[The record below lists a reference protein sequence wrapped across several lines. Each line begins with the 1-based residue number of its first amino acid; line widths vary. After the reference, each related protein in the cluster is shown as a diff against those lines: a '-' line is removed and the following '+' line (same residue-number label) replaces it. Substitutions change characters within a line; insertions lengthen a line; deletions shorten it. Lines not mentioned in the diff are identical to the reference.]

1 MVFDLPL
8 LDPPF
13 PFPFVRQEV
22 ADAGEVALDEDP
34 PLEGETFPPSVRA
47 TMGRYPRVVL
57 SS

>member
-34 PLEGETFPPSVRA
+34 PFEGETFPPSVKA
-47 TMGRYPRVVL
+47 TMGR
-57 SS
+57 